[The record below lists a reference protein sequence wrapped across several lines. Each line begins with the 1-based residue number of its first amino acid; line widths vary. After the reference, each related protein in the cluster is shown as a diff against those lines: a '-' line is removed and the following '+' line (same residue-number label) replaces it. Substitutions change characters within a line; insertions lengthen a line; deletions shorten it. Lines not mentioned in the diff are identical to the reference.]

1 MTYRHTRALHFGRL
15 LTKNQRCVLHQGLQ
29 PCDDFEI
36 SPLRGLHWQ
45 PRALRSIGQHHA
57 VIEVVCKFL
66 AACLASTHEQ

>member
-15 LTKNQRCVLHQGLQ
+15 LTKIERCVLHQGLQ

-45 PRALRSIGQHHA
+45 PRTQRSIGQHHA
-57 VIEVVCKFL
+57 VIEVVRTIHGIC
-66 AACLASTHEQ
+66 S